1 MSLTRRM
8 GQALE
13 KYIFHSYYE
22 PQKFLQD
29 NKTVNTVV
37 KLKINQGHRSETYV
51 PTSNNISLQQ

>member
-1 MSLTRRM
+1 M